1 MFIGSEP
8 IGISR
13 YYFIIKPYEEIFIN
27 HTDLVT
33 VFDGI
38 ICSESDEP

>member
-8 IGISR
+8 IGISL

-33 VFDGI
+33 VFDSI